1 MSDQAPAPA
10 VDAVE
15 QSANSEQQQVAPLHS
30 SDGGAP
36 KTPVPDRRAT
46 QRRVFNLAW
55 PVISENF
62 LETMLGI
69 VDTWFVAFLGAAA
82 LAGVGAATQ
91 LMFFVIAAL
100 GSVAVGSAVLVA
112 QAVGARNLSQANR
125 LAKQSLV
132 WSVILSVPLVFS
144 GIFAAEPLI
153 GLFGMEPE
161 VTAIGVHY
169 LQVTM
174 GTVFV
179 LVLRFIASGVL
190 RGAGD
195 SRTPMLL
202 TLMSNALNVVLCY
215 GLIFGELGMP
225 ELGAV
230 GSAWATFIARSISLG
245 LLLAVMWRGRNGITI
260 RGAAGWAPE
269 WPAARRILALGV
281 PAAVEQVLI
290 SSAFLMQ
297 TIVVAQLGT
306 IFMAAQRVSMN
317 AMSLSFL
324 PGFGFAIAATT
335 LVGQSIGGRQP
346 EEGAAAAR
354 IATLWGMMW
363 MSALGIAFFIFAEV
377 IMGFFS
383 DDPSVI
389 AIGAGGLRVLAF
401 TQPFWAISFI
411 QAGALRGTGDTRFP
425 LWVNTTGMWAAI
437 GLGALLVWAIGGG
450 LAAVWAAFLVTSP
463 VTAWLFWRRFHQ
475 AISRPVTTTNW
486 Q

>member
-1 MSDQAPAPA
+1 
-10 VDAVE
+10 VL
-15 QSANSEQQQVAPLHS
+15 N
-30 SDGGAP
+30 
-36 KTPVPDRRAT
+36 KRAT
-46 QRRVFNLAW
+46 QRRVFDLAW

-100 GSVAVGSAVLVA
+100 SAVAVGSAVLVA

-132 WSVILSVPLVFS
+132 WSVILSVPLVLI

-153 GLFGMEPE
+153 GLFRMEPD
-161 VTAIGVHY
+161 VTAIGVDY
-169 LQVTM
+169 LRVTM

-179 LVLRFIASGVL
+179 LVLRFIAGGVL

-202 TLMSNALNVVLCY
+202 TLFSNVINVVLVY

-230 GSAWATFIARSISLG
+230 GSAWGTFMARAISLA
-245 LLLAVMWRGRNGITI
+245 LLLAVMWRGKNGITI
-260 RGAAGWAPE
+260 RGAEGWLPE
-269 WPAARRILALGV
+269 WTAARRIMGLGI

-306 IFMAAQRVSMN
+306 LFMAAQRVSMN

-324 PGFGFAIAATT
+324 PGFGFAMAATT
-335 LVGQSIGGRQP
+335 LVGQSIGARQP
-346 EEGAAAAR
+346 AEGAAAAR
-354 IATLWGMMW
+354 VATWWGMIW
-363 MSALGIAFFIFAEV
+363 MSALGLIFFFFAEM
-377 IMGFFS
+377 IMGLFS
-383 DDPSVI
+383 DDPAVI
-389 AIGAGGLRVLAF
+389 AIGADGLRVLAF

-425 LWVNTTGMWAAI
+425 LWVNTISMWAAI
-437 GLGALLVWAIGGG
+437 GLGALLVQTIGGG

-463 VTAWLFWRRFHQ
+463 VTAWLFWRRFQ
-475 AISRPVTTTNW
+475 QTIVRYATTGNW

>member
-1 MSDQAPAPA
+1 MDIQIAAPSGSR
-10 VDAVE
+10 DE
-15 QSANSEQQQVAPLHS
+15 HLS
-30 SDGGAP
+30 SS
-36 KTPVPDRRAT
+36 PVIDKRAT

-62 LETMLGI
+62 LETLLGI

-100 GSVAVGSAVLVA
+100 GAVAVGSAVLVA
-112 QAVGARNLSQANR
+112 QAVGARNFGRANR

-132 WSVILSVPLVFS
+132 WSVIISVPLVLI
-144 GIFAAEPLI
+144 GVFAAEPLI
-153 GLFGMEPE
+153 GVFGMEPD
-161 VTAIGVHY
+161 VTAIGVDY

-202 TLMSNALNVVLCY
+202 TLFSNIINVVLVY

-230 GSAWATFIARSISLG
+230 GSAWGTFLARSISLA
-245 LLLAVMWRGRNGITI
+245 LLLAVMWRGKNGITI
-260 RGAAGWAPE
+260 RGGEGWLPE
-269 WPAARRILALGV
+269 WPAARQIMALGI

-306 IFMAAQRVSMN
+306 LFMAAQRVSMN

-335 LVGQSIGGRQP
+335 LVGQSIGARQP
-346 EEGAAAAR
+346 EEGSAAAR

-363 MSALGIAFFIFAEV
+363 MSALGLIFFFFAEV

-383 DDPSVI
+383 DDPAVI
-389 AIGAGGLRVLAF
+389 AIGANGLRVLAF

-411 QAGALRGTGDTRFP
+411 QAGSLRGTGDTRFP
-425 LWVNTTGMWAAI
+425 LWVNTAGMWAAI
-437 GLGALLVWAIGGG
+437 GLGALLVQTIGGG
-450 LAAVWAAFLVTSP
+450 LVAVWAAFLVTSP
-463 VTAWLFWRRFHQ
+463 VTAWLFWRRFRQ
-475 AISRPVTTTNW
+475 TITRYATTANG